1 MLTPPI
7 TFTLAALI
15 LIARLGAAIT
25 FRFSLEGGKALH
37 VDNE

>member
-1 MLTPPI
+1 MLTPI

-25 FRFSLEGGKALH
+25 FRFSLEGKALH